1 MDAAARPHLRRQGLS
16 RLDDDFIVEAQIG
29 RPPRGTWVVAARCPT
44 GRPAVIQTAPVLDS
58 GEPFPTL
65 YWLTCPWLLRL
76 VSAEESAGGASRW
89 AENVACDPELQARV
103 LMADSEYRAR
113 RVLAGGGGDPCRG
126 GIAGQRG
133 PGATKCLHA
142 HAAAFLAG
150 IADPIGEGV
159 LASIERWCP
168 DDLCAPLGQVP

>member
-1 MDAAARPHLRRQGLS
+1 M
-16 RLDDDFIVEAQIG
+16 
-29 RPPRGTWVVAARCPT
+29 AARCPA
-44 GRPAVIQTAPVLDS
+44 GRPAVIQTAPVLDT

-89 AENVACDPELQARV
+89 SEAISCDPELQTRV
-103 LMADSEYRAR
+103 LAADAEYRAR
-113 RVLAGGGGDPCRG
+113 RVLAGAGGDPCTG

-142 HAAAFLAG
+142 HVAAFLAG

-159 LASIERWCP
+159 LESIERWCVG
-168 DDLCAPLGQVP
+168 DLCAPEAEAP